1 MGRLIVT
8 DANLLDGEHPARP
21 GSTVVVEGNR
31 ITSVG
36 EGDVA
41 AGPDDRVFHLA
52 GRTLM
57 PGMVTCHFHSTYD
70 ELGAKPAPFGLEQ
83 PPAYQALVAARNVET
98 ALRCGFTGVVSAGAP
113 HDIDASLKRA
123 IDDGVIAGPRFIPG
137 SRDVSTTGH
146 ANDNAPWYWELQ
158 AWGAIRRVDG
168 PDEVRKAVRDE
179 IKRGAEIIKLFV
191 TGGHGVMAPRE
202 QMEMS
207 REELTAAI
215 ETAHERGALI
225 RGHIANK
232 RALLMAVEAGID
244 VVDHG
249 DELDTECIAALTE
262 TGTFLV
268 PSVFFP
274 KTLADQMGPG
284 LGFTDA
290 MRADVAHMCK
300 MLPEADAA
308 GVRLLLGDDYGAM
321 GFPHGRYGAELGVYV
336 DDAGIAPVDVIRW
349 ATKHGAELMGMGD
362 DLGTIEEGNIADV
375 LVVNGDPSKDVSLL
389 ANPENLLAIVKNG
402 SFVKHALPTA
412 G

>member
-1 MGRLIVT
+1 MTRLVFT
-8 DANLLDGEHPARP
+8 NANLLDGEHPARV
-21 GSTVVVEGNR
+21 GTTIVVEGNR

-36 EGDVA
+36 DDA
-41 AGPDDRVFHLA
+41 IDAGPDDRVVDLA
-52 GRTLM
+52 DRTLM

-70 ELGAKPAPFGLEQ
+70 ELGATPAPFGLEQ
-83 PPAYQALVAARNVET
+83 PPAYQTLLAARNLES

-123 IDDGVIAGPRFIPG
+123 IDDGVVTGPRFVPG

-146 ANDNAPWYWELQ
+146 ANDSVPWYWELQ

-179 IKRGAEIIKLFV
+179 IKRGAAIIKLFV

-202 QMEMS
+202 QMEMTGD
-207 REELTAAI
+207 ELTAAI
-215 ETAHERGALI
+215 DTAHERGALI

-249 DELDTECIAALTE
+249 DELDTECIAALAE

-274 KTLADQMGPG
+274 KTLAERMGPG

-290 MRADVAHMCK
+290 MRADVASMCK

-321 GFPHGRYGAELGVYV
+321 GFPHGCYGAEPAVYV
-336 DDAGIAPVDVIRW
+336 EDAGIAPVDVIRW
-349 ATKHGAELMGMGD
+349 ATKHGAELLGMGD
-362 DLGTIEEGNIADV
+362 DLGTIEAGKLADL
-375 LVVNGDPSKDVSLL
+375 LVVDGDPSDDITVL
-389 ANPENLLAIVKNG
+389 ADPDNLLAIVKDG
-402 SFVKHALPTA
+402 AFVEDRLVS
-412 G
+412 

>member
-1 MGRLIVT
+1 MGRLIFA
-8 DANLLDGEHPARP
+8 DANLLDGEHPTRP
-21 GSTVVVEGNR
+21 GSTVVVEGDR

-36 EGDVA
+36 DVVVG
-41 AGPDDRVFHLA
+41 AGPDDRVVDLA

-57 PGMVTCHFHSTYD
+57 PGMVTCHFHATYD

-123 IDDGVIAGPRFIPG
+123 IEDGLVAGPRFLAG

-191 TGGHGVMAPRE
+191 TGGHGVMAPRA
-202 QMEMS
+202 QIEMT
-207 REELTAAI
+207 RDELTAAI
-215 ETAHERGALI
+215 DTAHERGALI

-249 DELDTECIAALTE
+249 DELDTECISALAE

-274 KTLADQMGPG
+274 KTLAEQMGPG

-290 MRADVAHMCK
+290 MRADVEHMCK
-300 MLPEADAA
+300 MLPDAEAA

-321 GFPHGRYGAELGVYV
+321 GFPHGRYGAELAVYV
-336 DDAGIAPVDVIRW
+336 EDAGIAPADVIRW
-349 ATKHGAELMGMGD
+349 ATKHGAELMGKGD
-362 DLGTIEEGNIADV
+362 ELGTIEEGNLAD
-375 LVVNGDPSKDVSLL
+375 LVVVDGDPSDDVTLL
-389 ANPENLLAIVKNG
+389 ADPENMLAIVKDG
-402 SFVKHALPTA
+402 AFVKDALTVA

>member
-1 MGRLIVT
+1 MGRLIFT
-8 DANLLDGEHPARP
+8 DANLLDGEHAARR
-21 GSTVVVEGNR
+21 GITVVVDGKR
-31 ITSVG
+31 IASVG
-36 EGDVA
+36 SDAVQAE
-41 AGPDDRVFHLA
+41 PDDRVVDLA

-57 PGMVTCHFHSTYD
+57 PGMTTCHFHSTYD
-70 ELGAKPAPFGLEQ
+70 ELGATPAPFGLEQ

-98 ALRCGFTGVVSAGAP
+98 ALRCGCTGVVSAGAS

-123 IDDGVIAGPRFIPG
+123 IDDGVIAGPRFVPG
-137 SRDVSTTGH
+137 SREVSTTGH

-202 QMEMS
+202 QMEMT
-207 REELTAAI
+207 RAELTAAI

-249 DELDTECIAALTE
+249 DELDTECIQAIAE

-274 KTLADQMGPG
+274 RTLAEQTGPG

-290 MRADVAHMCK
+290 MRADVEHMCK

-321 GFPHGRYGAELGVYV
+321 GFPHGRYGAELSVYV
-336 DDAGIAPVDVIRW
+336 EDAGIAPVDVIRW

-362 DLGTIEEGNIADV
+362 DLGTIEEGKLADL
-375 LVVNGDPSKDVSLL
+375 LVVDGDPSEDVSLL
-389 ANPENLLAIVKNG
+389 ADPDNLLAIVKDGN
-402 SFVKHALPTA
+402 FV
-412 G
+412 

>member
-1 MGRLIVT
+1 M
-8 DANLLDGEHPARP
+8 
-21 GSTVVVEGNR
+21 
-31 ITSVG
+31 
-36 EGDVA
+36 
-41 AGPDDRVFHLA
+41 
-52 GRTLM
+52 
-57 PGMVTCHFHSTYD
+57 
-70 ELGAKPAPFGLEQ
+70 
-83 PPAYQALVAARNVET
+83 ET
-98 ALRCGFTGVVSAGAP
+98 ALRCGFTGAVSAGAP

-123 IDDGVIAGPRFIPG
+123 IDDGVIVGPRFVPG

-146 ANDNAPWYWELQ
+146 ANDNSPWYWELQ

-202 QMEMS
+202 QMEMT

-215 ETAHERGALI
+215 ETGHERGALI

-249 DELDTECIAALTE
+249 DELDTECIAALAE

-290 MRADVAHMCK
+290 MRADVEYMCK

-321 GFPHGRYGAELGVYV
+321 GFPHGRYGAELAVYV

-349 ATKHGAELMGMGD
+349 ATKHGAELLGMGD
-362 DLGTIEEGNIADV
+362 DLGTIEEGRLADL
-375 LVVNGDPSKDVSLL
+375 LVVDGDPSEEVSLFADPDNL
-389 ANPENLLAIVKNG
+389 AAIVKDG
-402 SFVKHALPTA
+402 AFVEDRMVS
-412 G
+412 

>member
-1 MGRLIVT
+1 MGRLIFT
-8 DANLLDGEHPARP
+8 GANLLDGEHPARP
-21 GSTVVVEGNR
+21 GTTVVVEGNR

-41 AGPDDRVFHLA
+41 AGPDDRVLDLA

-57 PGMVTCHFHSTYD
+57 PGMVTCHFHATYD

-98 ALRCGFTGVVSAGAP
+98 ALRCGCTGVVSAGAP

-123 IDDGVIAGPRFIPG
+123 IDDGVIAGPRFVPG

-168 PDEVRKAVRDE
+168 PDEVRRAVRDE

-202 QMEMS
+202 QMEMT
-207 REELTAAI
+207 RDELTAAI

-232 RALLMAVEAGID
+232 QALLMAVEAGID

-249 DELDTECIAALTE
+249 DELDTEGIAALAE

-274 KTLADQMGPG
+274 KTLAEQMGPG
-284 LGFTDA
+284 LGFT
-290 MRADVAHMCK
+290 
-300 MLPEADAA
+300 
-308 GVRLLLGDDYGAM
+308 
-321 GFPHGRYGAELGVYV
+321 
-336 DDAGIAPVDVIRW
+336 
-349 ATKHGAELMGMGD
+349 
-362 DLGTIEEGNIADV
+362 
-375 LVVNGDPSKDVSLL
+375 
-389 ANPENLLAIVKNG
+389 
-402 SFVKHALPTA
+402 
-412 G
+412 

>member
-1 MGRLIVT
+1 M
-8 DANLLDGEHPARP
+8 A
-21 GSTVVVEGNR
+21 
-31 ITSVG
+31 
-36 EGDVA
+36 
-41 AGPDDRVFHLA
+41 
-52 GRTLM
+52 
-57 PGMVTCHFHSTYD
+57 TCHFHSTYN
-70 ELGAKPAPFGLEQ
+70 ELGTVPAPFGLEA
-83 PPAYQALVAARNVET
+83 PPAYQALVAARNLES
-98 ALRCGFTGVVSAGAP
+98 AIRCGFTSVVSAGAP

-123 IDDGVIAGPRFIPG
+123 IVDGVITGPRFVPG

-146 ANDNAPWYWELQ
+146 ANDSAPWHWELR

-202 QMEMS
+202 RMEMTGD
-207 REELTAAI
+207 ELTAAI
-215 ETAHERGALI
+215 DTAHERGVLI

-249 DELDTECIAALTE
+249 DELDTECIAALAE

-274 KTLADQMGPG
+274 KTLAATMGPG

-300 MLPEADAA
+300 MLPEADAG
-308 GVRLLLGDDYGAM
+308 GVRILLGDDYGAM

-336 DDAGIAPVDVIRW
+336 EDAGIAPVDVIRW

-362 DLGTIEEGNIADV
+362 DLGTIEEGRLAD
-375 LVVNGDPSKDVSLL
+375 LVVVDGDPTDDISLL
-389 ANPENLLAIVKNG
+389 ADPANISLVMKDGVVVKD
-402 SFVKHALPTA
+402 AA
-412 G
+412 